1 MRHII
6 ALAGPAIAAA
16 LLLPATSAKAAE
28 TWVSGRGADTGTCTN
43 AAPCKTFAYALTRTP
58 TGGVINVLSPGNF
71 GPVVIN
77 KAVSIVADG
86 VEAVINAAIDGSGI
100 SVAVTAAQT
109 VSLRGLTIDMTGLD
123 NDGIAF
129 KSGGALHVKNCVIR
143 NGRAG
148 VAVRTPSGNPEIYIS
163 DTVFFH
169 MDNGLMVSPTGSAKV
184 VIERARAERG
194 TTGFWLNGAASSGA
208 IIATIRDSVAAD
220 NSQGIMVDESGA
232 GTTTVMLD
240 HTVATNNVKGIVI
253 GGAGATARFANLTV
267 AGNDIGVDIPTG
279 GIVESYGTN
288 KMNGNL
294 VTDVNGS
301 FVPINTK

>member
-58 TGGVINVLSPGNF
+58 AGGTINVLSPGNF

-86 VEAVINAAIDGSGI
+86 VEAVINATINGSGI
-100 SVAVTAAQT
+100 SVAVAAAQT
-109 VSLRGLTIDMTGLD
+109 VSLRGLTINMMGLN
-123 NDGIAF
+123 NDGIEF
-129 KSGGALHVKNCVIR
+129 KSGGALHVKNCVVR

-184 VIERARAERG
+184 VIERARAEGG

-208 IIATIRDSVAAD
+208 ITATIRDSIATGNAQV
-220 NSQGIMVDESGA
+220 GILTEDDGSGS
-232 GTTTVMLD
+232 TTVMID
-240 HTVATNNVKGIVI
+240 HVVAANNQIGIRI
-253 GGAGATARFANLTV
+253 GTGSTARFGNSTV
-267 AGNDIGVDIPTG
+267 AGNSVGVHGNG
-279 GIVESYGTN
+279 GTMESYGTN
-288 KMNGNL
+288 KVDGNSIL
-294 VTDVNGS
+294 DVSGA
-301 FVPINTK
+301 FVPVSMQ